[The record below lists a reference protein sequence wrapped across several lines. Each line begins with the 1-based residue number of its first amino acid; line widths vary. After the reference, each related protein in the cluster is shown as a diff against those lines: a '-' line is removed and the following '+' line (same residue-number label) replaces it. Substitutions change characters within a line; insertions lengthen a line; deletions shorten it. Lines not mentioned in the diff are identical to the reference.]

1 MLGIN
6 KKSMN
11 VATFTYF
18 KHFSDLLFCKDIDRQ
33 SLCTLRKNYVFSHAR
48 IPLNDVYGYHVWC
61 LSKGLDVFYNISK
74 FGFNWTKFDWEI
86 IFQKID
92 AGILFFDVSEQLCCT
107 RWTERDRVPSVF
119 WLISERESLPWRTT
133 LQEVF
138 FLLRCNYFLIF
149 NSILAVSI
157 SLRVVLHIFIMF
169 PKQRLNVFQCLTI
182 WYCQS

>member
-1 MLGIN
+1 MAKGV
-6 KKSMN
+6 KKGMFSTVFN
-11 VATFTYF
+11 AATFTYF

-33 SLCTLRKNYVFSHAR
+33 SLCTLRKNCVFAHAR
-48 IPLNDVYGYHVWC
+48 IPLNDVYGYHVWY

-74 FGFNWTKFDWEI
+74 FRFNWTKFDREI

-133 LQEVF
+133 LQEVSVFIF
-138 FLLRCNYFLIF
+138 FSYFAAIIF
-149 NSILAVSI
+149 SYSTA
-157 SLRVVLHIFIMF
+157 F
-169 PKQRLNVFQCLTI
+169 
-182 WYCQS
+182 